1 MNVQL
6 GRTRTEKAS
15 IFLTVGIGAV
25 IILLV
30 LPNFAKTPEKAA
42 QVLSEPLAE
51 LPRNLKMMATML
63 LPPPPPMPLPALA
76 PVLPPAAP
84 KSQKSQKPVPP
95 KITTP
100 VKTIS
105 AMKPPAQIPKTVK
118 TPTKEPSPEISKP
131 EKASVKIETIKE
143 DAVSEGRV
151 LLKLLETGKG
161 PDVEIAWPA
170 RSDQRQ
176 KLFDAFQTCLGL
188 QTGLMMSSGSIYV
201 AGGARGQPMVIN
213 RDRTSL
219 FLRQSAGVLPKDEA
233 RQHAAIRSY
242 HGVSGGAP
250 VRLFKRVIDAAL
262 LGGLFRLV
270 SADVTDNIQV
280 RGQYG
285 LKTDAIT
292 IENISVNGAK
302 RQGQVEIRTSL
313 LGICR

>member
-1 MNVQL
+1 MNAQL

-25 IILLV
+25 LILLV

-51 LPRNLKMMATML
+51 LPQNLKLMATVV
-63 LPPPPPMPLPALA
+63 LPPPPPMLLTTLA
-76 PVLPPAAP
+76 PVPPPAAP
-84 KSQKSQKPVPP
+84 KSQKPAPP
-95 KITTP
+95 KVTTP

-105 AMKPPAQIPKTVK
+105 AMTPPAQIPKTVK

-131 EKASVKIETIKE
+131 ETASVKIETIKE

-188 QTGLMMSSGSIYV
+188 QTGLMMSSGTIYV
-201 AGGARGQPMVIN
+201 AGGARGRPMVIN

-242 HGVSGGAP
+242 HGIKGGAP
-250 VRLFKRVIDAAL
+250 VRLFQRVIDAAL

-270 SADVTDNIQV
+270 SADVTDNIRV
-280 RGQYG
+280 KGQYG
-285 LKTDAIT
+285 LKAGAIT
-292 IENISVNGAK
+292 IENISVNDAK
-302 RQGQVEIRTSL
+302 RSGQVEIRTSL
-313 LGICR
+313 LGVCR

>member
-1 MNVQL
+1 M

-15 IFLTVGIGAV
+15 IFLTVGIGVV
-25 IILLV
+25 IILMA
-30 LPNFAKTPEKAA
+30 LPIFEKTPVKAA
-42 QVLSEPLAE
+42 QVLTEA
-51 LPRNLKMMATML
+51 LPEFPQNLKLVATVV
-63 LPPPPPMPLPALA
+63 LPPPPPMPLPTLKPT
-76 PVLPPAAP
+76 PVPPPITP
-84 KSQKSQKPVPP
+84 KLRRPSKPAPP
-95 KITTP
+95 KITAP

-105 AMKPPAQIPKTVK
+105 AMKAPAQIPKTV
-118 TPTKEPSPEISKP
+118 TSPTKEPPPETSKP
-131 EKASVKIETIKE
+131 DKASVKIETIKE

-176 KLFDAFQTCLGL
+176 KLFNAFQTCLGT

-201 AGGARGQPMVIN
+201 AGGDRRQPMVIN

-219 FLRQSAGVLPKDEA
+219 FLRQSAGVLPTDEA
-233 RQHAAIRSY
+233 RQHTAIRSY
-242 HGVSGGAP
+242 HGIKGGAP
-250 VRLFKRVIDAAL
+250 VRVFQRVIDAAL

-270 SADVTDNIQV
+270 SADVTDNIRV

-285 LKTDAIT
+285 LKAGAIT

-302 RQGQVEIRTSL
+302 RSGHVEIRTSL